1 MSLLT
6 WSILLSVSWLAA
18 TISGVAGFGGSLI
31 ILPVFSYI
39 VWAKQAVPIFTIAWM
54 MGNISK
60 AVIGFSDIRWRP
72 VNYFCLGALPGAL
85 IGARIFVD
93 IPAAAVMKM
102 IGVFLLGIVLLRQ
115 RKDLP
120 TVPVS
125 WFVPTG
131 FIVGVCSSLFGSAG
145 PLGAAA
151 FLGLNLPA
159 TAYVASEAVTAV
171 VMHAAKTALW
181 GQYRLI
187 SPADLMTGVI
197 LGLAMIVGSATG
209 RLLIQRLDQKT
220 FRVAVD
226 VLMTIAAVS
235 LLL

>member
-39 VWAKQAVPIFTIAWM
+39 VGAKQAVPILTIAWM
-54 MGNISK
+54 MGNIAK

-85 IGARIFVD
+85 LGARIFVD

-115 RKDLP
+115 RKNLP

-171 VMHAAKTALW
+171 VMHAAKTVLW

-220 FRVAVD
+220 FRIAVD

>member
-1 MSLLT
+1 MPVLT

-39 VWAKQAVPIFTIAWM
+39 VGAKQAIPILTIAWM
-54 MGNISK
+54 MGNITK
-60 AVIGFSDIRWRP
+60 AVLGFREIRWRP

-85 IGARIFVD
+85 IGAKIFID
-93 IPAAAVMKM
+93 IPAGTVMKM
-102 IGVFLLGIVLLRQ
+102 IGVFLLCIVILRQ

-120 TVPVS
+120 AIPES

-131 FIVGVCSSLFGSAG
+131 FVVGICSSLFGSAG
-145 PLGAAA
+145 PIGAAA

-171 VMHAAKTALW
+171 VMHATKTALW

-187 SPADLMTGVI
+187 SPTDMMTGVI
-197 LGLAMIVGSATG
+197 LGLAMMAGSAMG
-209 RLLIQRLDQKT
+209 RSLIKRLDPKT
-220 FRVAVD
+220 FRVIVD
-226 VLMTIAAVS
+226 VLMTVAAIS
-235 LLL
+235 LLV